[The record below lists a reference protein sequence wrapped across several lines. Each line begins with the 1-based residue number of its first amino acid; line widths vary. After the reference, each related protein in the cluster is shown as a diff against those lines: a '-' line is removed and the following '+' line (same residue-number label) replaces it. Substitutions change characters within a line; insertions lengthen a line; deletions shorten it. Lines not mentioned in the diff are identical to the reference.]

1 MIDDDAGP
9 VGDVD
14 QVESPDARQ
23 RVNVL
28 IEFLLE
34 NESLSDEARSVLR
47 HLQESPR
54 NLVAMNADELGT
66 VLLEGL
72 S

>member
-1 MIDDDAGP
+1 MISDDAGSIS
-9 VGDVD
+9 DVD
-14 QVESPDARQ
+14 QVESPNARR

-28 IEFLLE
+28 IGSLLE
-34 NESLSDEARSVLR
+34 DESLSDEARSVLR
-47 HLQESPR
+47 HLQGSPR